1 MVKYSFANF
10 SLVFKYVF
18 IFDERLQVLNCN
30 EFQDFLIFNLIL
42 KQEFK
47 RYFPWFFSQEVKV
60 ELWSSK
66 MIK

>member
-47 RYFPWFFSQEVKV
+47 RYFP
-60 ELWSSK
+60 
-66 MIK
+66 